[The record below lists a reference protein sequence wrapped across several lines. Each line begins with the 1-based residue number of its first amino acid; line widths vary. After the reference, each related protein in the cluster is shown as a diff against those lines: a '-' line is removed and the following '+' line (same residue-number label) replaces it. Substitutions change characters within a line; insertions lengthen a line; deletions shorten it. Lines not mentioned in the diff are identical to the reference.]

1 MVVLFIEVIIK
12 VLPSLLICGAS
23 YASTRPNYPL
33 SIFIILTQDVSHF
46 PLSFSLFL
54 LCTVVFS
61 VTGAT
66 CTDPA
71 ALILAASAGQNQVTS
86 GLHVLFSYRRFNSFA
101 FLFHLCITFKTKWL
115 LIWLIM
121 FFFPPNIT
129 WLLINTFFFS
139 FKLQKWH
146 HLHNWSPILGDC
158 LFKITNVPF
167 FFNHAEIDQF
177 DYWLIW
183 SSNIWYWWSY
193 TRYTLTRG
201 LTF

>member
-1 MVVLFIEVIIK
+1 MATGGSRAAHVCYHLSLLSWRHFGVVVLFIQVTIK

-46 PLSFSLFL
+46 PLSLSFSLFL

-86 GLHVLFSYRRFNSFA
+86 GLHDLFTYRRFNSFA

-115 LIWLIM
+115 LIWLIFPQHNM
-121 FFFPPNIT
+121 TFNKQFFF
-129 WLLINTFFFS
+129 FF
-139 FKLQKWH
+139 
-146 HLHNWSPILGDC
+146 
-158 LFKITNVPF
+158 
-167 FFNHAEIDQF
+167 
-177 DYWLIW
+177 
-183 SSNIWYWWSY
+183 
-193 TRYTLTRG
+193 
-201 LTF
+201 

>member
-1 MVVLFIEVIIK
+1 MATGGSRAAHVCYHLSLLSWRHFGVVVLFIQVTIK

-46 PLSFSLFL
+46 PLSLSLSLYFYFAL
-54 LCTVVFS
+54 QFFS

-115 LIWLIM
+115 LI
-121 FFFPPNIT
+121 
-129 WLLINTFFFS
+129 
-139 FKLQKWH
+139 
-146 HLHNWSPILGDC
+146 
-158 LFKITNVPF
+158 
-167 FFNHAEIDQF
+167 
-177 DYWLIW
+177 
-183 SSNIWYWWSY
+183 
-193 TRYTLTRG
+193 
-201 LTF
+201 